1 MNKIR
6 KHQKEVA
13 MLNSLEQ
20 YVGKDKQG
28 GKIIRLNRARLDSN
42 GKGYA
47 ELLFFG
53 DAHHGHPGCDIE
65 RAQGNIDYCVKKHI
79 YVLGMGD
86 YVEAGLRTSIGDSVY
101 MQTLNPQEQMYFM
114 LDMLKPLADAGL
126 LIGLHIGNHEGRIL
140 KATSVNIASL
150 MARMLNVPYLGYA
163 CWNLAYVGN
172 QSYTIYSL
180 HGSSG
185 SRYVYTKLKALV
197 DIAHNF
203 DADILAMAHVHEL
216 ADEAILVQQVDKKRK
231 VVIERKKF
239 LLLTGSYL
247 RYDDSYAQEKG
258 YPMGKLGSPKVKLF
272 SEKHDIHISN

>member
-1 MNKIR
+1 
-6 KHQKEVA
+6 

-163 CWNLAYVGN
+163 CWNLVYVGN